1 MKKCLFIAM
10 AICAFFASCS
20 HDNDPNVGDVVDVP
34 FFLDVEA
41 VLETRADADKKISDG
56 TDANQ
61 LMYAVFR
68 EGDTDPIIKKVVKD
82 DVEGLT
88 KGYKMSISLA
98 KGHSYQVVFW
108 AQNSECDAYTVSD
121 DMKVSINYEGLNND
135 ESRDAFFATTKPFV
149 AGMTPSVKVVL
160 RRPFAQVNVGTFPY
174 DLEYVQGLGVSVKK
188 SSAIFHSIA
197 DEIDLLTGEVSGEVD
212 VEYSLSNI
220 PEEILWV
227 DVDENGV
234 KEKYDWLSMSYI
246 LAEPDRTLK
255 TMSFKFT
262 DNSGLYEPIDI
273 GELNNVPI
281 QRNYR
286 TNILGQILSGTTS
299 FEIIVDPVYEGD
311 EIYQDELYYNF
322 SEDTLIKDKEFT
334 FNNPNLWV
342 TFTTE
347 NNNVL
352 TLENV
357 TFSGKMNQV
366 ALGEYRNKGD
376 INDNPYTNVLKNVK
390 AENIEIGNGIQNVFD
405 RMSILF
411 YMRGKTTLYD
421 CVMTGTTNP
430 TVGPGLV
437 PSYETKPH
445 IAYDCGIPNYCEAEF
460 NNCTI
465 GSIYAWSH
473 SMVTIKNSKVNHITC
488 STHDQYKESHLTIDA
503 GTTVKEIVVTS
514 QSNPKKVDGKYVET
528 PRAPV
533 LIIKS
538 GATVEVLDMN
548 GRGVIGQTSKA
559 GQKTVIIEEGATVKS
574 IINQAE

>member
-1 MKKCLFIAM
+1 MKKSLFIVM

-20 HDNDPNVGDVVDVP
+20 HDSDPNVGDVVDVP

-41 VLETRADADKKISDG
+41 VLETRADEKKISDG

-68 EGDTDPIIKKVVKD
+68 EGDTDPVIKKVVKD

-121 DMKVSINYEGLNND
+121 DMKVSIDYEGLNND
-135 ESRDAFFATTKPFV
+135 ESRDAFFAATKPFV

-174 DLEYVQGLGVSVKK
+174 DLEYVQGLDVLVDK

-212 VEYSLSNI
+212 VEYKLSNI

-286 TNILGQILSGTTS
+286 TNILGQILTGTTS

-347 NNNVL
+347 NNNRL

-366 ALGEYRNKGD
+366 AIGEYRGKTR
-376 INDNPYTNVLKNVK
+376 NDVPYTNVLKNVK
-390 AENIEIGNGIQNVFD
+390 AENIEIGNGINNVFD
-405 RMSILF
+405 AMSILF
-411 YMRGKTTLYD
+411 YLRGKTTLDD
-421 CVMTGTTNP
+421 CVMTGAYNDN
-430 TVGPGLV
+430 VDDVLV
-437 PSYETKPH
+437 PAPANGILRTPV
-445 IAYDCGIPNYCEAEF
+445 AYDCGVPNFCEAEF

-465 GSIYAWSH
+465 GSLYAWSQ
-473 SMVTIKNSKVNHITC
+473 SAITIKNSKVNRITC
-488 STHDQYKESHLTIDA
+488 GTHDEDSPSHLTIEA

-514 QSNPKKVDGKYVET
+514 QNPAGSSGGKWVERL
-528 PRAPV
+528 RAPK

-538 GATVEVLDMN
+538 GATVDVLDMN
-548 GRGVIGQTSKA
+548 GRGRIGATT
-559 GQKTVIIEEGATVKS
+559 GVETLIIEEGANVKK
-574 IINQAE
+574 IINEAK

>member
-10 AICAFFASCS
+10 AICAIFASCS

-174 DLEYVQGLGVSVKK
+174 DLEYVQGLGVLVDK

-286 TNILGQILSGTTS
+286 TNILGQILTGTTS

-322 SEDTLIKDKEFT
+322 SEDTVVKDKEFT

-347 NNNVL
+347 NNNLL

-366 ALGEYRNKGD
+366 AIGEYRGIT
-376 INDNPYTNVLKNVK
+376 INDVPYTNVLKNVK

-411 YMRGKTTLYD
+411 YLRGKTTLDD

-488 STHDQYKESHLTIDA
+488 ATHDQYKESHLTIDA

-514 QSNPKKVDGKYVET
+514 QGEFKKVDGKNVEN

-548 GRGVIGQTSKA
+548 GRGRIGTIS
-559 GQKTVIIEEGATVKS
+559 GVETLIIEEGATVKS
-574 IINQAE
+574 IINEAE

>member
-20 HDNDPNVGDVVDVP
+20 HDSDPNVGDVVDVP

-174 DLEYVQGLGVSVKK
+174 DLEYVQGLGVLVHK

-234 KEKYDWLSMSYI
+234 KEQYDWLSMSYI

-299 FEIIVDPVYEGD
+299 FEIIIDPVYEDD

-347 NNNVL
+347 NNNTL

-411 YMRGKTTLYD
+411 YLRGKTTLYD

-514 QSNPKKVDGKYVET
+514 QSNPKKVDGKYVEN

>member
-121 DMKVSINYEGLNND
+121 DMKVSIDYEGLNND
-135 ESRDAFFATTKPFV
+135 ESRDAFFAATKPFV

-174 DLEYVQGLGVSVKK
+174 DLEYVQGLGVLVDK

-286 TNILGQILSGTTS
+286 TNILGQILTGTTS

-322 SEDTLIKDKEFT
+322 SEDTVVKDKEFT

-347 NNNVL
+347 NNNLL

-366 ALGEYRNKGD
+366 AIGEYRDNT
-376 INDNPYTNVLKNVK
+376 INGVPYTNVLKNVK

-405 RMSILF
+405 RMSILI
-411 YMRGKTTLYD
+411 YLRGKTTLYD
-421 CVMTGTTNP
+421 CVMTGATNP
-430 TVGPGLV
+430 TVGPGGV
-437 PSYETKPH
+437 PSGEKKPH
-445 IAYDCGIPNYCEAEF
+445 IAYDCGVPNYCEAEF

-488 STHDQYKESHLTIDA
+488 GTHDEYKESHLTIGA

-514 QSNPKKVDGKYVET
+514 QSLAKKVGGKWTEQ
-528 PRAPV
+528 PRAPK

-548 GRGVIGQTSKA
+548 GRGRIGATS
-559 GQKTVIIEEGATVKS
+559 GVETVIIEEGATVKS
-574 IINQAE
+574 IINEAE

>member
-1 MKKCLFIAM
+1 M

-20 HDNDPNVGDVVDVP
+20 HDSDPNVGDVVDVP

-56 TDANQ
+56 TDADQ

-121 DMKVSINYEGLNND
+121 DMKVSIDYEGLNND
-135 ESRDAFFATTKPFV
+135 ESRDAFFAATKPFV

-174 DLEYVQGLGVSVKK
+174 DLEYVQGLGVIVKK

-262 DNSGLYEPIDI
+262 DNTGVYEPIDI

-286 TNILGQILSGTTS
+286 TNILGQILTGTTS

-334 FNNPNLWV
+334 FNNTNLWV

-357 TFSGKMNQV
+357 TFSGKMNQI
-366 ALGEYRNKGD
+366 AIGEYRGKLPS
-376 INDNPYTNVLKNVK
+376 DNPYTNVLKNVK
-390 AENIEIGNGIQNVFD
+390 AENIEIGNGIQNVYD

-411 YMRGKTTLYD
+411 YLRGKTTLYD

-437 PSYETKPH
+437 PSYETEPH
-445 IAYDCGIPNYCEAEF
+445 IAYDCGVPNFCEAEF
-460 NNCTI
+460 NDCTI
-465 GSIYAWSH
+465 GSLYAWSH
-473 SMVTIKNSKVNHITC
+473 SAITINDSNVNHITC
-488 STHDQYKESHLTIDA
+488 GTHDQHSEIAHLTIGA

-514 QSNPKKVDGKYVET
+514 QGEFKKVDGKNVEN

-538 GATVEVLDMN
+538 GATVDVLDMN
-548 GRGVIGQTSKA
+548 GRGRVGATT
-559 GQKTVIIEEGATVKS
+559 GEVTVKIEEGATVKS
-574 IINQAE
+574 IINEAE

>member
-135 ESRDAFFATTKPFV
+135 ESRDAFFAATKPFV

-174 DLEYVQGLGVSVKK
+174 DLEYVQGLGVLVDK

-227 DVDENGV
+227 DVDENGI
-234 KEKYDWLSMSYI
+234 KEQYDWLSMSYI

-286 TNILGQILSGTTS
+286 TNILGQILTGTTS

-322 SEDTLIKDKEFT
+322 SEDTVVKDKEFT

-366 ALGEYRNKGD
+366 AIGEYRGKT
-376 INDNPYTNVLKNVK
+376 INDVPYTNVLKNVK
-390 AENIEIGNGIQNVFD
+390 AENIEIGNGIQNVYD

-411 YMRGKTTLYD
+411 YLRGKTTLYD

-430 TVGPGLV
+430 TVGPGAV
-437 PSYETKPH
+437 PNGVKPH

-488 STHDQYKESHLTIDA
+488 GTHDEYKESHLTIEA

-514 QSNPKKVDGKYVET
+514 QGNPIPLGGGKYAEN

-538 GATVEVLDMN
+538 GATVDVLDMN
-548 GRGVIGQTSKA
+548 GRGRIGIQTRKNEV
-559 GQKTVIIEEGATVKS
+559 TVIIEEGATVKS
-574 IINQAE
+574 IINEAE